1 LLSQLLL
8 NQRSKIYGGSYK
20 ITVAFRCILGVL
32 ELLKYVPSVIG
43 RYDARPGL
51 SVSRTVELILL
62 AAFAW
67 QAAVFPRV
75 TEKAEDEDTE

>member
-1 LLSQLLL
+1 M
-8 NQRSKIYGGSYK
+8 
-20 ITVAFRCILGVL
+20 
-32 ELLKYVPSVIG
+32 PSVIG